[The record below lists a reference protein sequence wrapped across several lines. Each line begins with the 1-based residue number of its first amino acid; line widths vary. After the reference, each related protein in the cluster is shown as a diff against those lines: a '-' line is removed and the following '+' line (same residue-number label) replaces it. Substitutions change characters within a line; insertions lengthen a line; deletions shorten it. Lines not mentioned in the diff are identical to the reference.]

1 MMRLPR
7 HCAAS
12 PLRDRAHEPGRLLDI
27 PVSFLRMTPSIEKSS
42 LRDQVVLITG
52 GARRVG
58 AEIVRTLHA
67 AGAKVL
73 IHYRSSAAAAI
84 TLADEFNRSRPGSVA
99 IHAANLLT
107 AGAPD
112 TLVAATLMEFGRLD
126 ILINNASSFYP
137 TPVGR
142 ITLPQW
148 DDLIGTNLK
157 TPLFMAQA
165 AAPSLRTQRGLIIN
179 MIDIHALRPLKAHP
193 VYSIAKAGLAMLTR
207 SLARELGPEI
217 RVNGIAPGPVLWP
230 EGEMDED
237 LKREIIDKTALK
249 RHGTPQDI
257 ARTALFLA
265 QDAPYITGQII
276 AVDGGR
282 SI

>member
-1 MMRLPR
+1 M
-7 HCAAS
+7 AS
-12 PLRDRAHEPGRLLDI
+12 SAQNSALRN
-27 PVSFLRMTPSIEKSS
+27 
-42 LRDQVVLITG
+42 QVVLITG

-58 AEIVRTLHA
+58 AEIARTLHT
-67 AGAKVL
+67 AGANLL

-84 TLADEFNRSRPGSVA
+84 ALADEFNKLRPHSAA
-99 IHAANLLT
+99 IHAAHLLT
-107 AGAPD
+107 ADAPER
-112 TLVAATLMEFGRLD
+112 LVAAALLEFGRLD

-137 TPVGR
+137 TPVGQ

-148 DDLIGTNLK
+148 DDLIGSNLK
-157 TPLFMAQA
+157 APLFLSQA
-165 AAPSLRTQRGLIIN
+165 AAPSLRAQRGLIIN
-179 MIDIHALRPLKAHP
+179 MIDIHALRPLRAHP
-193 VYSIAKAGLAMLTR
+193 VYSTAKAGLAMLTR

-230 EGEMDED
+230 DGGMDEA
-237 LKREIIDKTALK
+237 LKQEIIEKTALK

-257 ARTALFLA
+257 ARTVLFLA
-265 QDAPYITGQII
+265 KDAPYITGQII

>member
-1 MMRLPR
+1 MVVMNDNF
-7 HCAAS
+7 A
-12 PLRDRAHEPGRLLDI
+12 
-27 PVSFLRMTPSIEKSS
+27 

-58 AEIVRTLHA
+58 AEIARTLHA
-67 AGAKVL
+67 AGANIL
-73 IHYRSSAAAAI
+73 IHYRTSAAAAI
-84 TLADEFNRSRPGSVA
+84 ALADEFNSMRAHTAA
-99 IHAANLLT
+99 IFAAHLLS
-107 AGAPD
+107 ADAPD
-112 TLVAATLMEFGRLD
+112 KLVAATLLEFGRLD

-137 TPVGR
+137 TPVGQ

-148 DDLIGTNLK
+148 DDLVGTNLK
-157 TPLFMAQA
+157 APLFLAQA
-165 AAPSLRTQRGLIIN
+165 AAPSLRAQRGLIIN

-193 VYSIAKAGLAMLTR
+193 VYSTAKAGLAMLTR

-230 EGEMDED
+230 EGEMDEE
-237 LKREIIDKTALK
+237 LKREIIFKTALK

-265 QDAPYITGQII
+265 KDAPYITGQII